1 MSANTSLTWA
11 VECTKCFKRSSH
23 KIRRYPE
30 CKDDIEELLKGE
42 ILCSSCGRN
51 MHLRKYEEKRF
62 SLVYG
67 ALVRKLGLSLTS
79 VQQKTNTNFRPL

>member
-1 MSANTSLTWA
+1 MSANASLLWA
-11 VECTKCFKRSSH
+11 VECTKCFKRSNH

-30 CKDDIEELLKGE
+30 SKDDIEELLKGE
-42 ILCSSCGRN
+42 ILCSSCGGN

-62 SLVYG
+62 GLVYG

-79 VQQKTNTNFRPL
+79 VQQTTNTNFRPL